1 MDALS
6 EVGAEGVETFFSWN
20 KKVRSLLQ
28 DERDFM
34 PGEPAWP

>member
-6 EVGAEGVETFFSWN
+6 EVGAEGVETVFSRN